1 MALPRK
7 LKHLNIF
14 NAGNN
19 WMGIAESVTLPKF
32 TRKSRDGLVPSGT
45 VRQVL
50 HGCRQLV
57 L

>member
-19 WMGIAESVTLPKF
+19 WMG
-32 TRKSRDGLVPSGT
+32 
-45 VRQVL
+45 
-50 HGCRQLV
+50 
-57 L
+57 

>member
-14 NAGNN
+14 NAGNS

-32 TRKSRDGLVPSGT
+32 SRKLENYRTKTPEHLQ
-45 VRQVL
+45 R
-50 HGCRQLV
+50 R
-57 L
+57 

>member
-19 WMGIAESVTLPKF
+19 WM
-32 TRKSRDGLVPSGT
+32 
-45 VRQVL
+45 
-50 HGCRQLV
+50 
-57 L
+57 